1 MSIATEIRL
10 RIKAEGEGVLKG
22 LSGKLQDIANGTQVS
37 SEKFKLLSTA
47 LKDIQSATAKSTNS
61 IKDYS
66 AAWRLLAGSV
76 DASSA
81 EFKEAT
87 KEANQL
93 DAKLKSFQGS
103 QTAVANNF
111 RNIATAATE
120 ATAAMAAAA
129 RVTST
134 GLRMDPLTGA
144 YRGIAGKTQYGQ
156 PIGPVLPPTTLQDLQ
171 TQQVRGASQQQA
183 RDARRRIKLQERA
196 AYAEGTQF
204 QSLGFGLDVSDNR
217 TVVADRS
224 RLAEYQERFRPAP
237 RPAFYGRSTMAAPIG
252 QRGPGAFRTG
262 ARVAGTAAAAGIFG
276 GPEGAL
282 GALGGGLVGGVE
294 GAAVGAGLGA
304 LVSQLRQLVAGFAT
318 YTAEIDKQRIAL
330 KGLTTSNSEYKASLQ
345 TVERLSQEFQIPQEQ
360 VTRNFTKLAASVIGA
375 GGNLQAAEVAFRGIA
390 SGVRGTGGNLR
401 DLDSALLATSQVF
414 SKGKVSA
421 EELRQQIGERL
432 PGAFTLFAKSIGKT
446 PQQLDKMLEDG
457 QVTLNDFLTFTQSL
471 VTKYGATQAQIV
483 LSSQAAGDRLAV
495 AFAKIQEDIGRALQP
510 IGAELQDALTKALSQ
525 NKEAIVAFAQGMANA
540 AKAIIEFTVKFGPA
554 ILEVGKFVAVLL
566 TVSAAAKTFMALSGA
581 FSGMFALLSSGFA
594 ATSQKAIVAQS
605 RLTAF
610 GLAAKGL
617 ARSLAGPIVITL
629 VLLGAEKIIQAF
641 TRVKNARDA
650 LANVKNMP
658 SGEQFL
664 RNIGGSKTDRETLIR
679 NLNEIT
685 KASSQARTSLS
696 KKEIRLES
704 NKISGF
710 EKDQL
715 RPEIEALKAEIKVRE
730 DQYQTLSRALLGAK
744 SGVKPLDANM
754 FGADTTGG
762 DGEGKEESAAAK
774 ALADSIKRTGILITE
789 AGIMREIAR
798 IEDDINKAQVA
809 GNARRVL
816 ELSLARD
823 LGEIDKKYADDIAN
837 IKNTAN
843 KDKETEALLDKKEA
857 EREKVKLQNQ
867 QQINALLRE
876 ENEIRQDLA
885 VRIVD
890 AKLANKDLSDEDRK
904 RVEHNRTLAG
914 IIEQYSGKLGSE
926 ELLNAIKALNEQF
939 EISIARSKDFGVQ
952 FGKSFQDGIKS
963 MGELGTNL
971 GSSFAS
977 AFEGMADQLTEF
989 VTTGKMKFRDFAASV
1004 LKDISRMIIRYAI
1017 FNAVK
1022 GIMNIFNPAAAL
1034 GSSAANLAQYAPL
1047 NAKGNVYAQNG
1058 IQAFARGGIVNGPT
1072 LFPFAKGIGLMG
1084 EAGPE
1089 AIMPLRRGRDGNLGV
1104 MSSGGGTTNVVVNVD
1119 ASGSSVEGDQQQA
1132 KALGNAISAA
1142 VQSELVKQKR
1152 PGGLLA

>member
-47 LKDIQSATAKSTNS
+47 LKNIQSATAKSTNS

-87 KEANQL
+87 KEANEL
-93 DAKLKSFQGS
+93 DGKLKSFQGS

-111 RNIATAATE
+111 RNIATAATQ

-144 YRGIAGKTQYGQ
+144 YRGIPGQTQYGQ
-156 PIGPVLPPTTLQDLQ
+156 PIGPVLPPTLPPTF
-171 TQQVRGASQQQA
+171 QA
-183 RDARRRIKLQERA
+183 RRDVGPSVNVTTTGLRRDPFTGAYRGTPGVTQ
-196 AYAEGTQF
+196 YAEPIGP
-204 QSLGFGLDVSDNR
+204 SL
-217 TVVADRS
+217 
-224 RLAEYQERFRPAP
+224 PAP

-252 QRGPGAFRTG
+252 QRGAGAFRTG

-375 GGNLQAAEVAFRGIA
+375 GGNLQAAEVAFRGVA

-432 PGAFTLFAKSIGKT
+432 PGAFTLFAKSIDKT

-495 AFAKIQEDIGRALQP
+495 AFAKIQEDIGRVLQP

-525 NKEAIVAFAQGMANA
+525 NKEAIVAFAQGMANS

-704 NKISGF
+704 NKVSGF
-710 EKDQL
+710 EKEQL

-730 DQYQTLSRALLGAK
+730 DQYQTLSRSLLGAK
-744 SGVKPLDANM
+744 SGAKPLDLNM
-754 FGADTTGG
+754 FEVDTTGG
-762 DGEGKEESAAAK
+762 AGKAKGETAAANALAASKQRTEVLKQETATIDKIAAFQEKINNATRIGNQQAALTLTYEQDRAKIQGEFGKQMEKLAQTDNRGEEAKALLSKTQAQLEALALDNRGKMTALKLQESAAGYQTLTQLQQEDLIAK
-774 ALADSIKRTGILITE
+774 QILAGKGEE
-789 AGIMREIAR
+789 ARLQVEIANTIR
-798 IEDDINKAQVA
+798 DVKDPALRATLAKQIRA
-809 GNARRVL
+809 NAEAKK
-816 ELSLARD
+816 ELTLAENLKQIYTD
-823 LGEIDKKYADDIAN
+823 LGTTIKDGVVGAIQGAIDGTKSLGEAAAGVLRNIANRMLDIAVN
-837 IKNTAN
+837 M
-843 KDKETEALLDKKEA
+843 ALFGSISGMGSKGGGLLGLIPGLDK
-857 EREKVKLQNQ
+857 R
-867 QQINALLRE
+867 
-876 ENEIRQDLA
+876 
-885 VRIVD
+885 
-890 AKLANKDLSDEDRK
+890 
-904 RVEHNRTLAG
+904 
-914 IIEQYSGKLGSE
+914 
-926 ELLNAIKALNEQF
+926 
-939 EISIARSKDFGVQ
+939 
-952 FGKSFQDGIKS
+952 
-963 MGELGTNL
+963 
-971 GSSFAS
+971 
-977 AFEGMADQLTEF
+977 
-989 VTTGKMKFRDFAASV
+989 
-1004 LKDISRMIIRYAI
+1004 
-1017 FNAVK
+1017 
-1022 GIMNIFNPAAAL
+1022 
-1034 GSSAANLAQYAPL
+1034 
-1047 NAKGNVYAQNG
+1047 AKGGVYAQNG
-1058 IQAFARGGIVNGPT
+1058 IQPFARGGIVNGPT

>member
-144 YRGIAGKTQYGQ
+144 YRGIPGQTQYGQ
-156 PIGPVLPPTTLQDLQ
+156 PIGPALPPTLPPTF
-171 TQQVRGASQQQA
+171 QA
-183 RDARRRIKLQERA
+183 RRDIGPSVNVTTTGLRRDPFTGAYRGTPGVTQ
-196 AYAEGTQF
+196 YAEPIGP
-204 QSLGFGLDVSDNR
+204 SL
-217 TVVADRS
+217 
-224 RLAEYQERFRPAP
+224 PAP
-237 RPAFYGRSTMAAPIG
+237 RPAFYGRSTMAAPVG
-252 QRGPGAFRTG
+252 QRGAGAFRTG

-525 NKEAIVAFAQGMANA
+525 NKEAIVAFAKGMANA

-605 RLTAF
+605 RLAAF
-610 GLAAKGL
+610 GAT
-617 ARSLAGPIVITL
+617 ARTVASSLSGPIVITL
-629 VLLGAEKIIQAF
+629 LIVGAERVIKIL
-641 TRVKNARDA
+641 TDVKNARDR
-650 LANVKNMP
+650 LAKAKDMP
-658 SGEQFL
+658 TAQAYFSGIGGTAASYESLL
-664 RNIGGSKTDRETLIR
+664 RNSKEVNKALELERK
-679 NLNEIT
+679 NLKARRQEIEDT
-685 KASSQARTSLS
+685 EKTRQSLGNSLASSFFQQAPGTNADIAGREERIEKLASFSRIIVDNLLAA
-696 KKEIRLES
+696 KKES
-704 NKISGF
+704 
-710 EKDQL
+710 Q
-715 RPEIEALKAEIKVRE
+715 ALKF
-730 DQYQTLSRALLGAK
+730 DT
-744 SGVKPLDANM
+744 

-762 DGEGKEESAAAK
+762 DGEGKEGSAAAK

-843 KDKETEALLDKKEA
+843 KDKETEALLDKREA

-885 VRIVD
+885 VHIVD

-914 IIEQYSGKLGSE
+914 IIDQYSGRLGSE
-926 ELLNAIKALNEQF
+926 ELLNVIKALNEQF

-952 FGKSFQDGIKS
+952 FGKAFQDGIKS
-963 MGELGTNL
+963 MGDLAGNL

-989 VTTGKMKFRDFAASV
+989 VTTGKANFRDFAASV
-1004 LKDISRMIIRYAI
+1004 LRDISRMIIRYAI
-1017 FNAVK
+1017 FQCCQRHYEH
-1022 GIMNIFNPAAAL
+1022 L
-1034 GSSAANLAQYAPL
+1034 
-1047 NAKGNVYAQNG
+1047 
-1058 IQAFARGGIVNGPT
+1058 
-1072 LFPFAKGIGLMG
+1072 
-1084 EAGPE
+1084 
-1089 AIMPLRRGRDGNLGV
+1089 
-1104 MSSGGGTTNVVVNVD
+1104 
-1119 ASGSSVEGDQQQA
+1119 
-1132 KALGNAISAA
+1132 
-1142 VQSELVKQKR
+1142 
-1152 PGGLLA
+1152 

>member
-134 GLRMDPLTGA
+134 GLRMDPLTGV
-144 YRGIAGKTQYGQ
+144 YRGIPGQTQYGQ
-156 PIGPVLPPTTLQDLQ
+156 PIGPALPPTLPPTF
-171 TQQVRGASQQQA
+171 QA
-183 RDARRRIKLQERA
+183 RRDVGPSVNVTTTGLRRDPFTGAYRGTPGVTQ
-196 AYAEGTQF
+196 YAEPIGP
-204 QSLGFGLDVSDNR
+204 SL
-217 TVVADRS
+217 
-224 RLAEYQERFRPAP
+224 PAP
-237 RPAFYGRSTMAAPIG
+237 RPAFYGRSTMAAPMG
-252 QRGPGAFRTG
+252 QQGAGGFRTG

-566 TVSAAAKTFMALSGA
+566 TVSAAAKTFMALSGG
-581 FSGMFALLSSGFA
+581 FSMMFALLSSGFA

-679 NLNEIT
+679 NLNEDYQGVF
-685 KASSQARTSLS
+685 SS
-696 KKEIRLES
+696 
-704 NKISGF
+704 
-710 EKDQL
+710 
-715 RPEIEALKAEIKVRE
+715 
-730 DQYQTLSRALLGAK
+730 
-744 SGVKPLDANM
+744 
-754 FGADTTGG
+754 
-762 DGEGKEESAAAK
+762 
-774 ALADSIKRTGILITE
+774 
-789 AGIMREIAR
+789 
-798 IEDDINKAQVA
+798 
-809 GNARRVL
+809 
-816 ELSLARD
+816 
-823 LGEIDKKYADDIAN
+823 
-837 IKNTAN
+837 
-843 KDKETEALLDKKEA
+843 
-857 EREKVKLQNQ
+857 
-867 QQINALLRE
+867 
-876 ENEIRQDLA
+876 
-885 VRIVD
+885 
-890 AKLANKDLSDEDRK
+890 
-904 RVEHNRTLAG
+904 
-914 IIEQYSGKLGSE
+914 
-926 ELLNAIKALNEQF
+926 
-939 EISIARSKDFGVQ
+939 
-952 FGKSFQDGIKS
+952 
-963 MGELGTNL
+963 
-971 GSSFAS
+971 
-977 AFEGMADQLTEF
+977 
-989 VTTGKMKFRDFAASV
+989 
-1004 LKDISRMIIRYAI
+1004 
-1017 FNAVK
+1017 
-1022 GIMNIFNPAAAL
+1022 
-1034 GSSAANLAQYAPL
+1034 
-1047 NAKGNVYAQNG
+1047 
-1058 IQAFARGGIVNGPT
+1058 
-1072 LFPFAKGIGLMG
+1072 
-1084 EAGPE
+1084 
-1089 AIMPLRRGRDGNLGV
+1089 
-1104 MSSGGGTTNVVVNVD
+1104 
-1119 ASGSSVEGDQQQA
+1119 
-1132 KALGNAISAA
+1132 
-1142 VQSELVKQKR
+1142 
-1152 PGGLLA
+1152 